1 MGKSKIK
8 HLGKTK
14 KMKKKIKLIV
24 KKTLIIISVIV
35 CISALY
41 NMTKKLEESIV
52 RNSEYNVSEDKLK
65 FIKEIEDG
73 ARYNYDKYGI
83 LPSITVAQA
92 ILESGWG
99 QSKLSKYSNNIF
111 GIKADSRWSGESIE
125 VMTSENYNDK
135 VKSKFRKYSNIT
147 ESIKDHGK
155 FLSENKR
162 YEENGLFDSKN
173 YKKQAQALEDAGY
186 STKKDKHGRSIYADM
201 LIDIIKKYRL
211 TKLDLVV

>member
-8 HLGKTK
+8 HLGKNRK
-14 KMKKKIKLIV
+14 LKKKIKLIV

-41 NMTKKLEESIV
+41 NMTKELEESMIKT
-52 RNSEYNVSEDKLK
+52 SEYDISEDKLR

-99 QSKLSKYSNNIF
+99 QSKLTKDSNNIF
-111 GIKADSRWSGESIE
+111 GIKADSSWNGESIE
-125 VMTSENYNDK
+125 VMTSENYNDNIK
-135 VKSKFRKYSNIT
+135 AKFRKYNNIV

-162 YEENGLFDSKN
+162 YEENGLFNSKN

-186 STKKDKHGRSIYADM
+186 STKKDKHGRPIYADL
-201 LIDIIKKYRL
+201 LIDIIKKYSL
-211 TKLDLVV
+211 TKLDFR

>member
-8 HLGKTK
+8 HLGKNK
-14 KMKKKIKLIV
+14 KMKKINLIV
-24 KKTLIIISVIV
+24 KKTLITISVIV
-35 CISALY
+35 CISVLY
-41 NMTKKLEESIV
+41 NMTKELEESIV
-52 RNSEYNVSEDKLK
+52 RTQEYEISEDKIK
-65 FIKEIEDG
+65 FIEEVKDG
-73 ARYNYDKYGI
+73 AKYNYDKYGI

-99 QSKLSKYSNNIF
+99 QSKLSKDSNNIF
-111 GIKADSRWSGESIE
+111 GIKADNSWDGESIE

-135 VKSKFRKYSNIT
+135 IKAKFRKYNSIT
-147 ESIKDHGK
+147 DSIKDHGK

-186 STKKDKHGRSIYADM
+186 STKKDKCGNHIYADM
-201 LIDIIKKYRL
+201 LIDIIQKYNL
-211 TKLDLVV
+211 AKLDFR

>member
-8 HLGKTK
+8 HLGKNK
-14 KMKKKIKLIV
+14 KMKKINLIV
-24 KKTLIIISVIV
+24 KKTLITISVIV
-35 CISALY
+35 CISTLY
-41 NMTKKLEESIV
+41 NMTKELEESIV
-52 RNSEYNVSEDKLK
+52 KNQEYDISKDKII

-73 ARYNYDKYGI
+73 ARYNYNKYGI

-99 QSKLSKYSNNIF
+99 KSKLSKESNNIF
-111 GIKADSRWSGESIE
+111 GIKADSRWDGESIE

-135 VKSKFRKYSNIT
+135 VKSKFRKYNNIT

-155 FLSENKR
+155 FLYENKR
-162 YEENGLFDSKN
+162 YEENGLFNSKN

-186 STKKDKHGRSIYADM
+186 STKKDKYGKLIYADM
-201 LIDIIKKYRL
+201 LIYIIQKYNL
-211 TKLDLVV
+211 NKLDFR